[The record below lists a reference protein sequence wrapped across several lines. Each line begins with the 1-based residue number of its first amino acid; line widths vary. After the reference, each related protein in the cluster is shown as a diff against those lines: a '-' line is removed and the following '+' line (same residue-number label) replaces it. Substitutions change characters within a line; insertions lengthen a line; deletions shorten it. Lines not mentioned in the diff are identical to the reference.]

1 MQRIL
6 VAGATGYLGSFV
18 AREFKSHGYFVRALA
33 RAPEK
38 LDSLD
43 PAPDEIFTGLITRPE
58 TLAHVCDDID
68 VVFSSIGITRQKEKL
83 TFRDVD
89 YQGNMNLLGA
99 ALEAGVQKF
108 IYVSVFQGPKLL
120 HLDIIKAHED
130 FVDELKGSGIN
141 YAIVRPTG
149 YFSDMMEFLEMAK
162 KGRIYLIGK
171 GNNRCNPIHGADLAK
186 ICVDAVDGEH
196 QEIDAGG
203 PQIMT
208 YREIA
213 ELAFL
218 ALGRTA
224 NISTVPVWLMKAAVA
239 VTKIFNKHLGDLLA
253 FFTMAMTI
261 DTVAPSTGTHTLE
274 AYYRSM
280 GDSR

>member
-68 VVFSSIGITRQKEKL
+68 VVFSSIGITRQREKL

-213 ELAFL
+213 ELAFQ

-224 NISTVPVWLMKAAVA
+224 HISTVPVWLMKAAVA